1 MIAEKEKKTARA
13 NTPRRPVRCP
23 QKTGINLNLHEK
35 RTGMVL
41 TLLVGVLCIT
51 VLALAVAKF
60 GVLDLY
66 DRLADAQSAYAQ
78 AQQENRAAQE
88 KLSHFDE
95 VLSEYRTYSM
105 EWMEDGEHSDLN
117 FAVERT
123 EMLDLIERTV
133 MPYGTLSA
141 LQAQGDRVDVELNE
155 TDLDRIAEA
164 LSAVKASSIV
174 ESVGLEL
181 AETEKDR
188 PADVMKCTLHIV
200 LRGEAAE

>member
-1 MIAEKEKKTARA
+1 MRTNI
-13 NTPRRPVRCP
+13 RPFLRFAAFF
-23 QKTGINLNLHEK
+23 L
-35 RTGMVL
+35 
-41 TLLVGVLCIT
+41 

-105 EWMEDGEHSDLN
+105 EWMEDGEDSDLN

-164 LSAVKASSIV
+164 LSAVKVDSRSKPFRLSSSQDTAYSSIY
-174 ESVGLEL
+174 
-181 AETEKDR
+181 TEK
-188 PADVMKCTLHIV
+188 
-200 LRGEAAE
+200 

>member
-35 RTGMVL
+35 RTGTVL
-41 TLLVGVLCIT
+41 TLLIGALCIT

-105 EWMEDGEHSDLN
+105 EWMEDGEDSDLN

-133 MPYGTLSA
+133 MPYGT
-141 LQAQGDRVDVELNE
+141 
-155 TDLDRIAEA
+155 

>member
-35 RTGMVL
+35 RTGTVL
-41 TLLVGVLCIT
+41 TLLIGALCIT

-105 EWMEDGEHSDLN
+105 EWMEDGEDSDLN

-123 EMLDLIERTV
+123 EMLDLIER
-133 MPYGTLSA
+133 P
-141 LQAQGDRVDVELNE
+141 QAQGDRVDVELNE

>member
-35 RTGMVL
+35 RTGTVL
-41 TLLVGVLCIT
+41 TLLIGALCIT

-105 EWMEDGEHSDLN
+105 EWMEDGEDSDLN

-141 LQAQGDRVDVELNE
+141 LQAQGDRVDVELN
-155 TDLDRIAEA
+155 
-164 LSAVKASSIV
+164 
-174 ESVGLEL
+174 
-181 AETEKDR
+181 
-188 PADVMKCTLHIV
+188 
-200 LRGEAAE
+200 

>member
-35 RTGMVL
+35 RTGTVL
-41 TLLVGVLCIT
+41 TLLIGALCIT

-66 DRLADAQSAYAQ
+66 DRLADAQSA
-78 AQQENRAAQE
+78 QE

-105 EWMEDGEHSDLN
+105 EWMEDGEDSDLN